1 MLASLPR
8 KSMLKVIQLKCYE
21 AKYENTLCP
30 AYNETYNSNTVI
42 SKLCVGFNLHKSPRT
57 KLLYNVPRNFPFLL
71 LRPSLASSHFCPTG
85 SHHIILKFYSMGMI
99 TRALQMNF
107 L

>member
-71 LRPSLASSHFCPTG
+71 LRPLLTSSHFCPTV
-85 SHHIILKFYSMGMI
+85 HHNIIHKLY
-99 TRALQMNF
+99 
-107 L
+107 